1 MILFIL
7 LQTDSTKTVKELNT
21 LLTNPS
27 IVAAIIGALVSLFVF
42 WGLVRKELEKINKE
56 NLITS
61 KIKSY
66 NDFIDTCTEYNFYKQ
81 LESECNESLIKEEQR
96 IRLQKEVLKIHLYG
110 KKNLVD
116 SAWKMLDF
124 LTKKID
130 KTNEIK
136 FSDVICEF
144 VALARE
150 DLNLDKD
157 AFNKDIYSEANIREV
172 IDCCG
177 VARSQA

>member
-1 MILFIL
+1 MILITL
-7 LQTDSTKTVKELNT
+7 LQADTTKAGQQFNNLFS
-21 LLTNPS
+21 NPS
-27 IVAAIIGALVSLFVF
+27 IVAALIGATVSLLTF
-42 WGLVRKELEKINKE
+42 WGLVRRELEKIKKE
-56 NLITS
+56 NLIPT

-110 KKNLVD
+110 KKSLVD
-116 SAWKMLDF
+116 SAWKIFDF
-124 LTKKID
+124 LTTKSEEI
-130 KTNEIK
+130 NEVN
-136 FSDVICEF
+136 FSEVICEF

-157 AFNKDIYSEANIREV
+157 AFNKHIYSEANIREV
-172 IDCCG
+172 KDCCG
-177 VARSQA
+177 IRRTKQ